1 MAAMVAVVVSAAC
14 GSSSPPGADGSGH
27 ARQVYTVRA
36 GQSDPGAPNIDFHAF
51 YPDQVR
57 VHPGDTIAF
66 PNPGPEHTV
75 TFGLT
80 SEQSRPPTPL
90 TRSGALNPL
99 FFQPC
104 VSSVGIAS
112 TTVSCPGALP
122 QVTGSLLSH
131 GVITPVA
138 FTGQPWYSSGVF
150 GDGTTFRLPVA
161 GTAPPGDYPFLCL
174 LHPPM
179 HGVIS
184 VVRDDQPTQPQAA
197 LEAAGRSRFAA
208 DEREARAAASAPPT
222 AAPGRVQAGLAVTEA
237 SVQSFFPQLITVRV
251 GQAVTWTNSSYDPHV
266 INLGEH
272 LGTQDPRDFGPPTRP
287 PGADY
292 RSGLA
297 VSGFIGGPSPARSYT
312 LRFSAPGVYSY
323 ICPLHPP
330 GMSGVVVVE
339 S

>member
-1 MAAMVAVVVSAAC
+1 MVAVVLAAAC
-14 GSSSPPGADGSGH
+14 GPSSLPGTGDPEH
-27 ARQVYTVRA
+27 ARQVYTVHA
-36 GQSDPGAPNIDFHAF
+36 GQSDPQAPNIDFHAF
-51 YPDQVR
+51 YPEQVR

-75 TFGLT
+75 TFGLM
-80 SEQSRPPTPL
+80 SEQSTAPRPL
-90 TRSGALNPL
+90 TPSGALNPL

-104 VSSVGIAS
+104 VSAIGIAS
-112 TTVSCPGALP
+112 TAVSCPGARP
-122 QVTGSLLSH
+122 RVTGSLLSH
-131 GVITPVA
+131 GVIAPVA

-150 GDGTTFRLPVA
+150 GGGTTFQMPIDV
-161 GTAPPGDYPFLCL
+161 TAPPGEYPFLCL

-184 VVRDDQPTQPQAA
+184 VVGDDQPTQSQAA

-208 DEREARAAASAPPT
+208 DEREARAAASAPP
-222 AAPGRVQAGLAVTEA
+222 APAPGWVQAGLAVTEA
-237 SVQSFFPQLITVRV
+237 SVQSFFPQRITVRV
-251 GQAVTWTNSSYDPHV
+251 GQAVTWANTSYDPHV
-266 INLGEH
+266 IDLGER

-287 PGADY
+287 PGAYY

-297 VSGFIGGPSPARSYT
+297 VSGFIGGPSPAHSYT
-312 LRFSAPGVYSY
+312 LRFSAPGTYSY

-330 GMSGVVVVE
+330 AMSGVVVVE